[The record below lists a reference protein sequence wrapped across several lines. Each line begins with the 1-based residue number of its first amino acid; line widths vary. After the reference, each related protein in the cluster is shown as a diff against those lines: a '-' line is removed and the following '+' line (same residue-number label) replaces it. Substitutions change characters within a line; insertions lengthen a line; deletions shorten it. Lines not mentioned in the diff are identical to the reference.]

1 MNPRYR
7 RLLIPGL
14 LIVLLVVVL
23 ISSLARRADG
33 AESAPHVV
41 SRMTD
46 PLIRESSGLAI
57 SRAHDDLAYTINDSG
72 NAPLVFAVKISTGKV
87 VGTTRVEGGELRDT
101 EAISVDRHGTLWI
114 SDTGDNLESRNDAAL
129 YALAEPGLGNH
140 TVTARRYPVS
150 YPEGHPNVEALLINP
165 RTDAKFLVTKGL
177 FGGTVYALP
186 TTLHTAQ
193 ANVPKA
199 VGGDVAGTI
208 TDGTFTT
215 DGAYAV
221 LRTYGSIYV
230 LDPSTWSVLHSED
243 SPAEP
248 QGESITAEASGHSL
262 LVGSEGANSELIRV
276 PYAKPAQK
284 PGSSKPSSG
293 ATGGSTSSAAKD
305 SVTIPPLVLVIG
317 ALVAAG
323 VLGAAVAVRMKRSR

>member
-14 LIVLLVVVL
+14 LLVLLVVVL
-23 ISSLARRADG
+23 ISSLARQADG

-57 SRAHDDLAYTINDSG
+57 SRAHDGLAYTINDSG
-72 NAPLVFAVKISTGKV
+72 NAPLVFAVQVSTGKV
-87 VGTTRVEGGELRDT
+87 VGTTRVLGGELRDT

-114 SDTGDNLESRNDAAL
+114 SDTGDNLDNRTDTAL
-129 YALAEPGLGNH
+129 YALDEPGLGNH

-150 YPEGHPNVEALLINP
+150 YPDGHPNVEALLINP
-165 RTDAKFLVTKGL
+165 RTDAKFLVSKGL

-186 TTLHTAQ
+186 KTLHTDR

-199 VGGDVAGTI
+199 VGGEVAGTV

-215 DGAYAV
+215 DSAYAV
-221 LRTYGSIYV
+221 LRTYVSIYV
-230 LDPSTWSVLHSED
+230 LDPTDWSVLHSED

-248 QGESITAEASGHSL
+248 QGESITAEASGRSL
-262 LVGSEGANSELIRV
+262 LVGSEGVDSELIRV
-276 PYAKPAQK
+276 PFAKPVPK
-284 PGSSKPSSG
+284 PTATKPAS
-293 ATGGSTSSAAKD
+293 GSTNDTTSRSGD
-305 SVTIPPLVLVIG
+305 SQPIAPLVYVVG
-317 ALVAAG
+317 AVVAAG
-323 VLGAAVAVRMKRSR
+323 VLGAGVAVRMKRSR